1 MNIYTPD
8 DIKRILSSTTGDG
21 SAEAGTPAALRREE
35 FIQSV
40 GAATAEAAIAERRR
54 PGRIV
59 VFAGSG
65 ICGAYALEAA
75 TALHRHGEKAEVYLI
90 NVGGNRLS
98 PDCRSARDRFL
109 ATAGE
114 DFLFETT
121 GLQMNLPEIDKSVLV
136 IDGLFGH
143 EHNGPL
149 MGGYQHL
156 ARFINE
162 SEARVISI
170 DLPSGMSAD
179 LSVGMIN
186 RNIIHASLTL
196 VLVGPTAA
204 FYMKENQELIGRW
217 RTPELP
223 LDRDAVKATRC
234 TTRLIEAHNV
244 RKVLPA
250 RNPFASKADLGD
262 AILFAGSY
270 GMLGAAVLATRAA
283 LRSGCGKVTCVS
295 PRCAFFVM
303 QSAVPS
309 ALFET
314 DGSDADL
321 HRIELSHN
329 YKAVGIGPG
338 IGTSDATI
346 DALET
351 FLKSANATSRPL
363 VLDADA
369 LNCIALRPTML
380 ALVPPRSVLTPHAGE
395 FDRLFGAQPS
405 AAARLLKA
413 IEAARAN
420 SIIIVLKGHYTATV
434 WPDGSVLFN
443 SSGTEALATPGSGDV
458 LTGLLTGLIA
468 RGMHPEL
475 AAVAAVY
482 IHGVAGR
489 IAAERHG
496 ICGTTADDVAE
507 CIGAA
512 MESVMHPR
520 NKDDKQ

>member
-8 DIKRILSSTTGDG
+8 DINRILLATIGDG
-21 SAEAGTPAALRREE
+21 TAEAGTPTAVRREE

-40 GAATAEAAIAERRR
+40 GSATAESVISEKKRSART
-54 PGRIV
+54 V

-75 TALHRHGEKAEVYLI
+75 TFLHRQGEKAEVYLI

-98 PDCRSARDRFL
+98 ADCRAARDRFL

-114 DFLFETT
+114 DYLFETT
-121 GLQMNLPEIDKSVLV
+121 GLQMNLPEIDKSVLIV
-136 IDGLFGH
+136 DGLFGH
-143 EHNGPL
+143 EHSGPL

-196 VLVGPTAA
+196 VVVGPTGA
-204 FYMKENQELIGRW
+204 FYMREIVDLIGRW
-217 RTPELP
+217 RTLDLP
-223 LDRDAVKATRC
+223 FDRDAIKSTRC

-244 RKVLPA
+244 RKVLPP
-250 RNPFASKADLGD
+250 RDPFASKADLGD

-270 GMLGAAVLATRAA
+270 GMLGAAVLSTRGA

-314 DGSDADL
+314 DGSDADI
-321 HRIELSHN
+321 HRIELSRN
-329 YKAVGIGPG
+329 YRAVGIGPG

-346 DALET
+346 DALES

-395 FDRLFGAQPS
+395 FDRIFGQQPS
-405 AAARLLKA
+405 SSARLLKA
-413 IEAARAN
+413 IEAARTN

-443 SSGTEALATPGSGDV
+443 ASGTEALATAGSGDV
-458 LTGLLTGLIA
+458 LTGLITGLIA

-475 AAVAAVY
+475 AAVAGVY
-482 IHGVAGR
+482 VHGIAGR
-489 IAAERHG
+489 MAAERHG
-496 ICGTTADDVAE
+496 ICGTTAEDIAE
-507 CIGAA
+507 CVGAA
-512 MESVMHPR
+512 MEAVMRP
-520 NKDDKQ
+520 NK